1 MKIYFLSSRPCALRL
16 GGVFFGVTDTFERFA
31 EVSLKDNLFV
41 EFIPDGA
48 LPIVFFLT
56 DEVRFHPPV
65 GCEVYL
71 LRDAIALYAC
81 DFPPAECALRPI
93 TQQRQGDL
101 LATVFLQGRV
111 HLSLQTAESFFTDT
125 LPYSFTACEISF
137 HSGLVLIHSPTQLAV
152 YTKTGERLLLEQIHS
167 FAVEENVLRAR
178 LPLSDRL
185 SRFADCAWELSE
197 TACTRTEFTLCQA
210 RNEENEL
217 PADLV
222 AYAFFESV
230 LIGADYTQ
238 WLCEDLR
245 EKADE
250 LLSFLGEFEGVVLG
264 ENACECGLVQQK
276 SERLYEILYA
286 RVTVEDG
293 KITDIST

>member
-93 TQQRQGDL
+93 TQKRQGDL

-111 HLSLQTAESFFTDT
+111 HLSLQTSETFFTDT
-125 LPYSFTACEISF
+125 LPYSFAACEISF
-137 HSGLVLIHSPTQLAV
+137 HNRLVFLHSPTQLAV
-152 YTKTGERLLLEQIHS
+152 YTQTGERLLLEQVLS
-167 FAVEENVLRAR
+167 FAVEETILRAR

-185 SRFADCAWELSE
+185 SRVADCAWELSE
-197 TACTRTEFTLCQA
+197 TACTRTEFTLLQA
-210 RNEENEL
+210 RGEENDL
-217 PADLV
+217 PADLI

-230 LIGADYTQ
+230 LIGADYSQ
-238 WLCEDLR
+238 WLCAELR

-264 ENACECGLVQQK
+264 ENACECGLVQRK
-276 SERLYEILYA
+276 EERLYELLY
-286 RVTVEDG
+286 VHITVEDG